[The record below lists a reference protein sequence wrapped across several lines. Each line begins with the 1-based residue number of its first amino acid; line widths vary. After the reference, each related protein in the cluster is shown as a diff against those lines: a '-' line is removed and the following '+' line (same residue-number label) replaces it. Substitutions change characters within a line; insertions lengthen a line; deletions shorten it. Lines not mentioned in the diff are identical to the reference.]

1 MLNTCIIIM
10 ERNITLS
17 LNLLLWLFSFSE
29 MSAWELL
36 LVGGGGGGKG
46 LLLMLDQRLFQKRLV
61 LSPLFSLDFLYVGV
75 ISTCC
80 M

>member
-36 LVGGGGGGKG
+36 LVGGGWKG
-46 LLLMLDQRLFQKRLV
+46 VVVNAGSEALPEAP
-61 LSPLFSLDFLYVGV
+61 SPQSSLFS
-75 ISTCC
+75 
-80 M
+80 

>member
-36 LVGGGGGGKG
+36 LVVGGGGGWKG
-46 LLLMLDQRLFQKRLV
+46 VVVNAGSEAL
-61 LSPLFSLDFLYVGV
+61 PGGV
-75 ISTCC
+75 AIHRSA
-80 M
+80 

>member
-36 LVGGGGGGKG
+36 LVVGGGGGGKG
-46 LLLMLDQRLFQKRLV
+46 LLLMLDQRLFQGV
-61 LSPLFSLDFLYVGV
+61 LQFIEAPSPQSSLFS
-75 ISTCC
+75 
-80 M
+80 

>member
-36 LVGGGGGGKG
+36 LVGGGKG
-46 LLLMLDQRLFQKRLV
+46 LLLMLDQRLFQGV
-61 LSPLFSLDFLYVGV
+61 LQFIEAPSPQSSLFS
-75 ISTCC
+75 
-80 M
+80 